1 VTTGIVRVCS
11 ADAMFEMLAS
21 SIANRAFHAIQFEH
35 AFSFVTK
42 AYEVFL

>member
-1 VTTGIVRVCS
+1 LTPALCLLRCSISANIVR
-11 ADAMFEMLAS
+11 AAQL
-21 SIANRAFHAIQFEH
+21 EH